1 VGLQAPNTRCS
12 LPHAPHNPMD
22 RLHDGHHATPD
33 LPRKIPST
41 SSPRTRRKRKR
52 RNNLRENA
60 ACSRRRVS
68 EGEGVTRRTLKN
80 DRSARRLKENG
91 AIPHEMKQKRYPF
104 TTETMS
110 IHTRR
115 RSQPHSPRPPGHQ
128 EDVRNSQRQDE
139 ERTRGG
145 DRMNHERDFFFSPD
159 NKPHIISPRPA
170 YSGKPEPTGAQLS
183 RQPLSMNDEQN
194 VYNT

>member
-1 VGLQAPNTRCS
+1 MLLIILWIGYTMATAPPPIS
-12 LPHAPHNPMD
+12 LE
-22 RLHDGHHATPD
+22 
-33 LPRKIPST
+33 K
-41 SSPRTRRKRKR
+41 SPRHRVRGREERGREEITSERTRP
-52 RNNLRENA
+52 
-60 ACSRRRVS
+60 VPV
-68 EGEGVTRRTLKN
+68 GEYQRGRGVTRRTLKN
-80 DRSARRLKENG
+80 DRPARRLKENG

-145 DRMNHERDFFFSPD
+145 DRMNHEMEFFSPD